1 MIYFPSIFVTIFIAI
16 SSFLI
21 ILINGSIFSHAL
33 SFSKVDNDI
42 AWHISA
48 LKISYDSENKIYVA
62 EGEVIIK
69 GLRKKPED
77 KKGQPTGENRLE
89 ADYVEFSNITLDAVA
104 SGNVLLISGKD
115 SITCDRLKLNL
126 ETEKG
131 TIYNGVV
138 FIEEN
143 HFYIKG
149 DSIEKSG
156 KDTYLADKASVT
168 SCDGEN
174 PDWKL
179 SGKDIK
185 ITIDGYGTAKNATFW
200 AGKVPALYSPVLLFP
215 AKTTRQTGLLTPQF
229 SSSDKKGFE
238 FEQPLFI
245 AISKS
250 SDATIY
256 ENYMSKRG
264 IKTSL
269 EYRYVLNNDSFGTL
283 FYDYFNDSHIG
294 ETSLEEVFYGLNSGS
309 NRYLSTRNNHDRYW
323 FRIKSSHLFDDNWHT
338 RLDIDYVSDSDYLH
352 EFQDGFTGFDTVK
365 NYFRDTFGR
374 SIDEYDDT
382 TRENILNINRRWTS
396 ASLNMGVQWFDNVK
410 AKQISNSDKFIDIN
424 QEFGK
429 DTTLQKLP
437 FIEFNTIKKQL
448 GRTPFYYDL
457 DSEYRYF
464 YRQNSYNQ
472 IFYQQNLFDKNWL
485 ETKTLQNGHR
495 TDIFPRVYMPFQ
507 LGSFY
512 LEPSAG
518 VRQTLWYA
526 DDFSAINSG
535 ETGTNNET
543 TQMLYHREVFD
554 SNVEL
559 STKLSK
565 IFKIDTKTSIDS
577 IPSKTDSRSTTSS
590 LKNDDIKSV
599 STDNPSLKI
608 KHEILPKIKYSFTPE
623 INQGDE
629 LPYFDTIDCIDN
641 KNHFTWSLG
650 NRLTSRDKYGLY
662 NEFAWIEISQS
673 YRMDSDETNIML
685 QTDEFFQSK
694 WVNFSELSNIEKHPF
709 KLDKHFSDI
718 LTEIEYS
725 PNSFLSFNS
734 DVKWSPYNNRFTA
747 HDSGMTIKDKRGDT
761 IQAFYRY
768 QDSELE
774 YAASEVESLLSESFF
789 YHSLIPNPLSSRY
802 LLAPLSSQV
811 VASESLFTSL
821 STKVTESLDLFFIL
835 EHDLINR
842 KTIESHA
849 GFYFNRP
856 CWAMRIAYSDTPE
869 DKSLSFMFN
878 LNGIGEFG
886 KR

>member
-1 MIYFPSIFVTIFIAI
+1 MSYFYSTFIAAAL
-16 SSFLI
+16 FLI
-21 ILINGSIFSHAL
+21 ILIDGSLFSSAF
-33 SFSKVDNDI
+33 SFSKVDKDR

-48 LKISYDSENKIYVA
+48 LKVSYDNENKVYVA
-62 EGEVIIK
+62 EGQVIIT
-69 GLRKKPED
+69 GIRKEPED
-77 KKGQPTGENRLE
+77 KQDQPIGESRLE
-89 ADYVEFSNITLDAVA
+89 ADYVEFSNITRDAVA

-115 SITCDRLKLNL
+115 SVTCDRLKLNL
-126 ETEKG
+126 ETERG

-156 KDTYLADKASVT
+156 KDTYHADKASVT
-168 SCDGEN
+168 SCDGDN

-179 SGKDIK
+179 SGQNVQ

-200 AGKVPALYSPVLLFP
+200 AGKIPALYSPVLLFP
-215 AKTTRQTGLLTPQF
+215 AKTKRQTGLLTPQF

-238 FEQPLFI
+238 VEQPLFI
-245 AISKS
+245 AISKGT
-250 SDATIY
+250 DATIY
-256 ENYMSKRG
+256 GDYMSKRG
-264 IKTSL
+264 TKTAL
-269 EYRYVLNNDSFGTL
+269 EYRYILNNDSFGTL
-283 FYDYFNDSHIG
+283 FYDYLNDSHIG
-294 ETSLEEVFYGLNSGS
+294 ETSSESINYGLDSAS
-309 NRYLSTRNNHDRYW
+309 NGYMSTRNNHDRYW
-323 FRIKSSHLFDDNWHT
+323 FRMKSNHLFDDNWET
-338 RLDIDYVSDSDYLH
+338 RIDIDYVSDPDYLH

-365 NYFRDTFGR
+365 KYFRDTFGR

-396 ASLNMGVQWFDNVK
+396 SSLNMGVQWFDNVE
-410 AKQISNSDKFIDIN
+410 ARQINNNDKVKSIN

-464 YRQNSYNQ
+464 YRQNSYKQ
-472 IFYQQNLFDKNWL
+472 ISYQQNLFDDNLLK
-485 ETKTLQNGHR
+485 TKALQNGHR

-507 LGSFY
+507 IGSFY

-526 DDFSAINSG
+526 DDFSETNIG
-535 ETGTNNET
+535 EADTNNREAD
-543 TQMLYHREVFD
+543 MLHHREVFD
-554 SNVEL
+554 SNLEL

-565 IFKIDTKTSIDS
+565 IFKIDTENSIS
-577 IPSKTDSRSTTSS
+577 PNTSKTDSQTNTSS
-590 LKNDDIKSV
+590 LKISDSKFSNI
-599 STDNPSLKI
+599 DNANLKI
-608 KHEILPKIKYSFTPE
+608 KHEILPKVKYSFTPE
-623 INQGDE
+623 INQDE
-629 LPYFDTIDCIDN
+629 LPYFDTIDYIEEQN
-641 KNHFTWSLG
+641 TFTWSIG

-673 YRMDSDETNIML
+673 YRMDLDKPNIML

-694 WVNFSELSNIEKHPF
+694 WINLSDLSNIERHIF

-725 PNSFLSFNS
+725 PNSFFSFNS
-734 DVKWSPYNNRFTA
+734 DLKWSPYDNRFTA

-761 IQAFYRY
+761 LQAFYRY
-768 QDSELE
+768 QDSDLNYANSESEPLLSELL
-774 YAASEVESLLSESFF
+774 YYQSLTPNQLSSSYLLDTLSSQIAASES
-789 YHSLIPNPLSSRY
+789 I
-802 LLAPLSSQV
+802 
-811 VASESLFTSL
+811 FTSL
-821 STKVTESLDLFFIL
+821 STKITDSLDLFFIL

-856 CWAMRIAYSDTPE
+856 CWAMRISYSDTPE
-869 DKSLSFMFN
+869 DQSLSFMLN